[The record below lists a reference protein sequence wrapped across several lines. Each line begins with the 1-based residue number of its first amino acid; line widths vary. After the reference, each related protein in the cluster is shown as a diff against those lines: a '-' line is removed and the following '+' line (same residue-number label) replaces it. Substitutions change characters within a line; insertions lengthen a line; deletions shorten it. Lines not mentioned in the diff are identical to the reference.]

1 MLALIV
7 ATSALLISFFF
18 FLAGAQKL
26 ALRTEVTS
34 NLARLGVGGAFAR
47 SIGASEILG
56 AVGIA
61 FGPWYPPLGVA
72 AAAGLAALMLGATGF
87 HAQAGDY
94 RRISRHRD
102 AVVPPILVV
111 MLFVLCAGLLT

>member
-1 MLALIV
+1 MPAFIV
-7 ATSALLISFFF
+7 TTSALLMALLFVV
-18 FLAGAQKL
+18 AGAQKL
-26 ALRTEVTS
+26 ALRTGVTS

-47 SIGASEILG
+47 SIGAFEILG
-56 AVGIA
+56 AVGLA
-61 FGPWYPPLGVA
+61 FGPWYPLLGIV

-102 AVVPPILVV
+102 ALVPPVV
-111 MLFVLCAGLLT
+111 MVIVLVLCAALLT

>member
-1 MLALIV
+1 MPDLV
-7 ATSALLISFFF
+7 VTTSALLMAFFF
-18 FLAGAQKL
+18 GLAGIQKL
-26 ALRTEVTS
+26 ALRTEVAS
-34 NLARLGVGGAFAR
+34 NLARLGVGGAFSR
-47 SIGASEILG
+47 TIGASEILG

-61 FGPWYPPLGVA
+61 LGPWYPLLGVL

-102 AVVPPILVV
+102 AVVPPIVMV
-111 MLFVLCAGLLT
+111 MLLVLCAAMLV